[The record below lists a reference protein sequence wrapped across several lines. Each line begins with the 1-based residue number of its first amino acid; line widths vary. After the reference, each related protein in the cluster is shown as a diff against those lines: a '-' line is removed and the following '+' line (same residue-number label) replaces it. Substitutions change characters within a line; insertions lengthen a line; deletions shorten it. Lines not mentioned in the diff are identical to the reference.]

1 MSLTPAI
8 PRPAARAGRVLV
20 PLGAVAVALPWVSSS
35 VGLLAGVIVAL
46 AAGNPYAAATARFTR
61 QLLAGAVVGLGASLE
76 LGAVAR
82 VGASG
87 ALETAISVA
96 ACLAIGALLAR
107 ALRVSRDTGVLISVG
122 TAICGGSAIAAIAP
136 ILRAR
141 PHEVTVALA
150 VVFVLNGVALVAYPP
165 IGHAAGLSP
174 DGFGTWAALAIHDT
188 SSVVG
193 AALAYGGDAVDT
205 ATALKLTRA
214 LWILPIAL
222 VVSARRERSPG
233 ALPRPWFILGFVAAS
248 AIVTWIPALRPA
260 GLVVAAVAK
269 RAMVVALFLIGAGL
283 TRAAL
288 RQVGVRPLVLGVA
301 LWVIVAA
308 ASLVV
313 IVAEL
318 P

>member
-1 MSLTPAI
+1 MSLAPAI
-8 PRPAARAGRVLV
+8 TRPAARAGRVLV
-20 PLGAVAVALPWVSSS
+20 PLGAIAVALPWVSTS

-46 AAGNPYAAATARFTR
+46 AAGNPYATATARLSR
-61 QLLAGAVVGLGASLE
+61 QLLAGAVIGLGASMP

-87 ALETAISVA
+87 ALQTTVSVA

-107 ALRVSRDTGVLISVG
+107 VLRVSRDTGLLVSVG

-136 ILRAR
+136 IVRAR

-150 VVFVLNGVALVAYPP
+150 IVFVLNGCALMIFPP
-165 IGHAAGLSP
+165 IGHAAGL
-174 DGFGTWAALAIHDT
+174 DAHAFGTWAALAIHDT

-214 LWILPIAL
+214 LWILPVAL
-222 VVSARRERSPG
+222 AVSARRDRTAA
-233 ALPRPWFILGFVAAS
+233 ALPRPWFILGFVLAS

-301 LWVIVAA
+301 LWVIVAGT
-308 ASLVV
+308 SLVV
-313 IVAEL
+313 IAAT
-318 P
+318 